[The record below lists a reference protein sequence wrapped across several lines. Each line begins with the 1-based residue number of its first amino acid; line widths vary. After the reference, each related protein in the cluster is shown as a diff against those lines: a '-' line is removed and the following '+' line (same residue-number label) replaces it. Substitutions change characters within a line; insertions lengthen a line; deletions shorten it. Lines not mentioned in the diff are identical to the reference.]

1 MFKLFPALN
10 LIVLFFALNVQ
21 SEVETEKTLIAS
33 DDVPVNSTEVIS
45 KTSDYIFDTPDVVK
59 EYTREDGTRVIFFDI
74 LLVYVPNI
82 YNLGIR
88 GKYSSKN

>member
-59 EYTREDGTRVIFFDI
+59 EYTREDGTRVRLDA
-74 LLVYVPNI
+74 YQT
-82 YNLGIR
+82 
-88 GKYSSKN
+88 KNNNGLMQTGQNSGLR